1 MRWRWQDRGAIV
13 RAACR
18 TDLRGQD
25 SHADITGSRLRPCI
39 RCSFLREGAS
49 ADGVASG
56 ACRHRVVP
64 GCRRAEGYEIA
75 EPWTQFARADRWP
88 ILVPI
93 RVKPLVRCT
102 RCAESAREAATR
114 RRSVPRHDRPIG
126 RHVGDGGR
134 RVGSGYRLHARYGSW
149 GEAGAGRATTALQAG
164 RNDGTARGAGHV
176 RRTSMPRASHC
187 RQAAVGGCAV
197 VSEIANYVPYD
208 VPTWP
213 DSSNCR
219 PAMRPVVARF
229 CRRDGPG
236 DSDGGV
242 GNALGSKSLQAGGAN
257 SSG

>member
-1 MRWRWQDRGAIV
+1 MPTASRAAHVGIVSCRGAAVPRATRSLSRGRNSRAPIDGQSWSRSV
-13 RAACR
+13 SSRSGDARAALNPLAKR
-18 TDLRGQD
+18 RRAAGRSRGMTDR
-25 SHADITGSRLRPCI
+25 SVA
-39 RCSFLREGAS
+39 
-49 ADGVASG
+49 ASG
-56 ACRHRVVP
+56 MGGGVWAVDIACMLDTGHGVRP
-64 GCRRAEGYEIA
+64 ERAEG
-75 EPWTQFARADRWP
+75 D
-88 ILVPI
+88 
-93 RVKPLVRCT
+93 T
-102 RCAESAREAATR
+102 RI
-114 RRSVPRHDRPIG
+114 PR
-126 RHVGDGGR
+126 
-134 RVGSGYRLHARYGSW
+134 
-149 GEAGAGRATTALQAG
+149 G

-176 RRTSMPRASHC
+176 RRTAMPRASHC

-219 PAMRPVVARF
+219 PAMRPVVARS

>member
-1 MRWRWQDRGAIV
+1 MPTASRAAHVGIVSRRGAAVPRVTRSLSRGRNSRAPIDGQSWSRAV
-13 RAACR
+13 SSRSGDARAA
-18 TDLRGQD
+18 LN
-25 SHADITGSRLRPCI
+25 
-39 RCSFLREGAS
+39 
-49 ADGVASG
+49 
-56 ACRHRVVP
+56 
-64 GCRRAEGYEIA
+64 
-75 EPWTQFARADRWP
+75 
-88 ILVPI
+88 
-93 RVKPLVRCT
+93 PLT
-102 RCAESAREAATR
+102 KR
-114 RRSVPRHDRPIG
+114 RRPAGRSRGMTDRSVAT
-126 RHVGDGGR
+126 
-134 RVGSGYRLHARYGSW
+134 SGMGEGVWAVDIACMLDTGPW

-176 RRTSMPRASHC
+176 RRTSMPRASDC
-187 RQAAVGGCAV
+187 RRAAVGGCAV

>member
-1 MRWRWQDRGAIV
+1 MPTASRAAHVGIVSRRGAAVPRVTRSLSRGRNSRAPIDGQSWSRAV
-13 RAACR
+13 SSRSGDARAALNPLTKR
-18 TDLRGQD
+18 RRPAGRSRGMTDRSVATSGMGEGVW
-25 SHADITGSRLRPCI
+25 AVDIACMLETGH
-39 RCSFLREGAS
+39 G
-49 ADGVASG
+49 
-56 ACRHRVVP
+56 
-64 GCRRAEGYEIA
+64 
-75 EPWTQFARADRWP
+75 
-88 ILVPI
+88 
-93 RVKPLVRCT
+93 VKP
-102 RCAESAREAATR
+102 E
-114 RRSVPRHDRPIG
+114 
-126 RHVGDGGR
+126 
-134 RVGSGYRLHARYGSW
+134 
-149 GEAGAGRATTALQAG
+149 GAGRHPYSKGG

-176 RRTSMPRASHC
+176 RRTAMPRASHC

-197 VSEIANYVPYD
+197 ASESANYVPYD